1 MGGFKNAAL
10 LSTASIFFLTSYNS
24 LAQSNEKE
32 DVPDIVKRTQSA
44 VVVQFETFKLHH
56 YPIRTEVSTRRFC
69 KLDSNGESHETNNP
83 PGKRVPITVW
93 SVLRAATGR

>member
-44 VVVQFETFKLHH
+44 QKFRQED
-56 YPIRTEVSTRRFC
+56 R
-69 KLDSNGESHETNNP
+69 KLDSNGESHESTNP
-83 PGKRVPITVW
+83 HGKRVPTTVW